1 MIIRRFAF
9 YLTYAARNLTRG
21 ARWSVFAIFC
31 IGAGVATVVALR
43 GLGLSIGDSL
53 IANVRAVNRGDITL
67 SADTIGALALNFI
80 APGEEDNFSSFRV
93 QAIRAWVEAR
103 NGIMTAY
110 KLISNFQV
118 TAFDAVTAGR
128 PQFVNILLVDP
139 ATFPLV
145 SPDEAIYGAMPPILA
160 RDPAGVSISDLIRDD
175 SSIVISQNLADQQNL
190 RVGDTVR
197 VSNTTRVFTVTGIAP
212 TEAESNLR
220 NPFAAFFGFAY
231 LNYTL
236 WDDLQLD
243 PSPNT
248 ISILLPAGMDITA
261 AVNDLFIQG
270 LGNRAYVQSV
280 TRLLEQNRV
289 LADLLGRFIVIMGLG
304 ALLIGGVGI
313 INTMLVMV
321 GRRTNEIAALKTF
334 GLKGRQVAALFFAE
348 AFLLGV
354 LGSAVGCILGT
365 LLTGVVN
372 QYGETFLQQDL
383 VWSIYPE
390 AIAFGLVLGM
400 VVTLVFGVL
409 PVLTANRIRPA
420 IILRPNETAI
430 PTTGCLHSLIALLAV
445 VIVIGVVAGRIL
457 TGGQSLIISQGG
469 AAISGEV
476 LGIIIVAITLVVLGV
491 LVALLWLVVWLVS
504 KLPSFGW
511 VDLRL
516 ALRNLT
522 ARRVRTATTLL
533 ALSTGM
539 FALSSISF
547 VGAGVRDILQFQLT
561 QNAGGNVLVF
571 PLLGTFNASLAG
583 VTLDASLIGIEGI
596 ESRTRWFTRSARVVN
611 VDDVRY
617 QPPPSEDGFTG
628 FTTFVPL
635 VIRDTDNPDLRTG
648 DVIAG
653 RDLTLADRGSPVM
666 VIGGVDSLVG
676 SPLFPIGSRVEL
688 EIDGGLYEFEIV
700 GHTGGSGVFNFGQ
713 YHIPP
718 DVLENVP
725 NFGFYVLEVAP
736 EQLNAALLR
745 LSENPLLLTL
755 DITFIDGLVSRLVN
769 QFAAL
774 PTLVGLLSLL
784 AAGVAMANTVS
795 LATLERR
802 RQIGILKAIGL
813 KGRRILGVM
822 LVENTI
828 VGLLGGGI
836 GIGLSALGAA
846 LLTWIGQGEAVPIP
860 SDSLPITVVLLVAA
874 LLIAWIATFLSA
886 RVATRER
893 AANVL
898 RYE

>member
-1 MIIRRFAF
+1 MMVRRFAF
-9 YLTYAARNLTRG
+9 YLTYAARNLWRG
-21 ARWSVFAIFC
+21 ARWSIFAIFC

-53 IANVRAVNRGDITL
+53 VANVRAVNRGDITL
-67 SADTIGALALNFI
+67 SADGVGALAFNFI
-80 APGEEDNFSSFRV
+80 GRGEEDTFSPTRV
-93 QAIRAWVEAR
+93 EGLRAW
-103 NGIMTAY
+103 TAERGGLLTEY
-110 KLISNFQV
+110 KLVSNFQV

-128 PQFVNILLVDP
+128 PQFVNVLLVDP
-139 ATFPLV
+139 ATFPLT
-145 SPDEAIYGAMPPILA
+145 SDDPSRYGGMPPILA
-160 RDPAGVSISDLIRDD
+160 HDPAGVPISDLLVSEDT
-175 SSIVISQNLADQQNL
+175 IVVSQNLADQQDL
-190 RVGDTVR
+190 AVGDTVR

-212 TEAESNLR
+212 TEAEANLR

-231 LNYTL
+231 LNFNL
-236 WDDLQLD
+236 WDDLQVD
-243 PSPNT
+243 PNPNT
-248 ISILLPAGMDITA
+248 VSILLPSGTDIDA
-261 AVNDLFIQG
+261 AVSSLFQQG
-270 LGNRAYVQSV
+270 LANRAYVRSV
-280 TRLLEQNRV
+280 TRLLEQNQV

-334 GLKGRQVAALFFAE
+334 GLKGRQVAALFLAE
-348 AFLLGV
+348 AALLGL
-354 LGSAVGCILGT
+354 LGSLLGCVMGT

-372 QYGETFLQQDL
+372 RYGETFLQQRL
-383 VWSIYPE
+383 VWTIYPE
-390 AIAFGLVLGM
+390 AIAFGMILGM

-409 PVLTANRIRPA
+409 PVLTANRVRPA
-420 IILRPNETAI
+420 IILRPNETVI

-457 TGGQSLIISQGG
+457 TGGLPLNI
-469 AAISGEV
+469 APRVTISGEL
-476 LGIIIVAITLVVLGV
+476 LGIILVAITLLILGL
-491 LVALLWLVVWLVS
+491 LVGLLWLVVWFVS

-571 PLLGTFNASLAG
+571 PLFSVFSQPLAQAALDLTLGGMA
-583 VTLDASLIGIEGI
+583 GIEH
-596 ESRTRWFTRSARVVN
+596 RTRWFTRTAQIARV
-611 VDDVRY
+611 DGERY
-617 QPPPSEDGFTG
+617 EPPPSDNDFPG

-653 RDLTLADRGSPVM
+653 RDLTIEDRGRRVM
-666 VIGGVDSLVG
+666 VIGGADSIVESPVFPVG
-676 SPLFPIGSRVEL
+676 SRIEL

-713 YHIPP
+713 YNIPP
-718 DVLENVP
+718 NVLENVP
-725 NFGFYVLEVAP
+725 NFGFFVLQVTP
-736 EQLNAALLR
+736 EALNDVLLR
-745 LSENPLLLTL
+745 LSENPLIFAL
-755 DITFIDGLVSRLVN
+755 DITFIDGLVGRLVD

-802 RQIGILKAIGL
+802 RQIGILKAVGL
-813 KGRRILGVM
+813 KGGRVLRIM
-822 LVENTI
+822 LLENTL

-846 LLTWIGQGEAVPIP
+846 LLTWLGQGEAVPIP
-860 SDSLPITVVLLVAA
+860 REALPIAA
-874 LLIAWIATFLSA
+874 LLLFAALCIAWLATFLSA

-893 AANVL
+893 VANVL